1 MGHPAIRAASLLI
14 TLVALCGCG
23 QSTPLGS
30 GATSGSGAPGP
41 DALQI
46 KVLSN
51 RADLVSGGDAL
62 VEIVPPAG
70 AKAEGLSVQVAGKDE
85 STQFG
90 KSADGRMLGLVTD
103 LAEGDNVIT
112 ARLPGGATASLT
124 ITDFPNGGPIF
135 SGEQILPWPCNPG
148 ALNEKCDQ
156 PVTYEFFY
164 MPAIGIGVNGPATG
178 ASTFRPY
185 DPANPPPSFFIAST
199 TTDQG
204 VTMPYIVRV
213 ETGAQ
218 DRGVYK
224 IAVLF
229 DPTQDFTAIAP
240 QSGWNHKTYITGGEG
255 CGTHH
260 GQPESTGLATYPSVL
275 DDNAL
280 SRGFAVIMSSLD
292 HNTLNCNLVVQ
303 GEALMMLKERVTE
316 QYGPIRFTI
325 GSGCSGGSIY
335 QQQVANAYPGIFD
348 GILPNC
354 SFPDSFSTAIEVIE
368 CGLLLHYFD
377 DPSQWASGVLWDP
390 FSQAAVMGH
399 PGVNICQSWINV
411 YSFDTGADPRENMGV
426 TGLNTQNCNVP
437 AAVAGDPTTAYDPQ
451 INPTGVRC
459 DLEDYMVSILGRRAQ
474 DGFANNPTDNS
485 GIQYGLHA
493 LLDRKISA
501 AQFLDLNAKIGGR
514 DIDYNVVPDRSHADE
529 VALPIVYRSGAI
541 NEATN
546 MGSVAIIDI
555 RGHDVEEIHHDF
567 RSYVMRARLD
577 KALGHHDNQV
587 IWTGPIA
594 LVGDVMFAKN
604 ALTVMDEWLSAVE
617 ADPRDVPRER
627 KIIED
632 KPVTAHD
639 LCTDG
644 LGNEIPSADV
654 CALLNP
660 YYEEPRMVA
669 GEPFTGDILK
679 CQLKPLDRSEY
690 ESVPFTDEQW
700 TQMQQIFPE
709 GVCDWSKPGV
719 GQQSTIPW
727 MTYIG
732 GPGGAPLP
740 PAP

>member
-1 MGHPAIRAASLLI
+1 MDHHPIRVASILLA
-14 TLVALCGCG
+14 LAALCGCG

-30 GATSGSGAPGP
+30 GATSDSGAPGS

-62 VEIVPPAG
+62 VEIIPPTG
-70 AKAEGLSVQVAGKDE
+70 AKADGVSVQVAGRDE
-85 STQFG
+85 SAQFG

-112 ARLPGGATASLT
+112 ARLPGGASASLT

-135 SGEQILPWPCNPG
+135 AGEQILPWPCNPG

-185 DPANPPPSFFIAST
+185 DPANPPPSFFIANT

-229 DPTQDFTAIAP
+229 DPAQDFTAIAP

-451 INPTGVRC
+451 INPAGVRC

-474 DGFANNPTDNS
+474 DGFANNPTDNV

-514 DIDYNVVPDRSHADE
+514 DIDYNVVPERSHADE
-529 VALPIVYRSGAI
+529 IALPIVYRSGAI

-587 IWTGPIA
+587 IWTGPVA
-594 LVGDVMFAKN
+594 LVGDVMFARN

-617 ADPRDVPRER
+617 ADPRDLPRSQ
-627 KIIED
+627 KIVED

-727 MTYIG
+727 MTYID